1 MESKDK
7 PSFKDLQQ
15 STDGS
20 LNSNIVSNLNSA
32 MEHQNKQSINWEE
45 SKETGEEYDE
55 ELTPSDLE
63 YIRKMQTQF
72 MNLEASGLS

>member
-1 MESKDK
+1 M
-7 PSFKDLQQ
+7 
-15 STDGS
+15 
-20 LNSNIVSNLNSA
+20 NSA
-32 MEHQNKQSINWEE
+32 IQHQNKQDINWEE

>member
-1 MESKDK
+1 MT
-7 PSFKDLQQ
+7 Q
-15 STDGS
+15 
-20 LNSNIVSNLNSA
+20 
-32 MEHQNKQSINWEE
+32 QNKQSINWEE

>member
-7 PSFKDLQQ
+7 PSFKDLQS
-15 STDGS
+15 STDAS
-20 LNSNIVSNLNSA
+20 LNSNIVSNLNQAVS
-32 MEHQNKQSINWEE
+32 HQNKQSINWEE

>member
-7 PSFKDLQQ
+7 PSFQDLQQ
-15 STDGS
+15 STDAS

-32 MEHQNKQSINWEE
+32 MNHQNKQSINWEE